1 MKAKKTMGAAVAAL
15 LTLLLFA
22 QSMASASAAS
32 GADDAVNGPYSIT
45 VNFVVNSQ
53 PVTQS
58 RFSIWKVG
66 KHTDAGWVSE
76 DYVYQYHVLE
86 GEGEWSEKASTLLSY
101 LLRDEIKPYSQ
112 GSTGDQGQLR
122 FDNLERGI
130 YLMSGEASVQGSTS
144 YTPTPSLIVVPSA
157 EGRPDVEVSVKH
169 ETHNSP
175 STDTVRRSVFK
186 VWNDDGYTEDRPHEV
201 TVDLLCNGERYDTVT
216 LTAEKSWRHT
226 WSNLPAGK
234 VWAVVE
240 RELDHYSVVVER
252 KGITFVITNTW
263 QDDLDP
269 DDPPPLID
277 IPDEP
282 PPEVDP
288 PDEPDPVP
296 SEPLPDE
303 PDPIPSEPLPDEPV
317 PEEPPEDFGIPDDP
331 MPLVSAEPG
340 SPAPVT
346 PPEDTDI
353 PDNLPPLEDTA
364 ILPQTGQL
372 WWPVIPM
379 MLGGLVFSTLGWKRC
394 RSWDEADDSDET

>member
-15 LTLLLFA
+15 LTFLLFA
-22 QSMASASAAS
+22 QGMASASAAG
-32 GADDAVNGPYSIT
+32 GADHAVNGVYSIT

-58 RFSIWKVG
+58 EFSIWKVG
-66 KHTDAGWVSE
+66 KHTNSGWVSE

-86 GEGEWSEKASTLLSY
+86 GSGEWSEKASTLLSY
-101 LLRDEIKPYSQ
+101 LQRDEIKPYFQ
-112 GSTGDQGQLR
+112 DSTDDQGQIR

-130 YLMSGEASVQGSTS
+130 YLMSGETSVQGSTT
-144 YTPTPSLIVVPSA
+144 YTPTPSLIVVPRL
-157 EGRPDVEVSVKH
+157 EGESDVAVSVKY
-169 ETHNSP
+169 ESHNSP
-175 STDTVRRSVFK
+175 STGTIKRSVFK
-186 VWNDDGYTEDRPHEV
+186 VWNDAGNAENRPHAV

-216 LTAEKSWRHT
+216 LTAEKFWRHT
-226 WSNLPAGK
+226 WYDLPAGK

-240 RELDHYSVVVER
+240 RELEDYTVVVER

-263 QDDLDP
+263 QDNLDP

-288 PDEPDPVP
+288 PSEVDPPDDPDPAA
-296 SEPLPDE
+296 
-303 PDPIPSEPLPDEPV
+303 
-317 PEEPPEDFGIPDDP
+317 PPEDFGVPDDP
-331 MPLVSAEPG
+331 MPLIPGEPE
-340 SPAPVT
+340 SPVPVT

-353 PDNLPPLEDTA
+353 PDSLPPLEDTT

-379 MLGGLVFSTLGWKRC
+379 LLGGLVFSVLGWKRC